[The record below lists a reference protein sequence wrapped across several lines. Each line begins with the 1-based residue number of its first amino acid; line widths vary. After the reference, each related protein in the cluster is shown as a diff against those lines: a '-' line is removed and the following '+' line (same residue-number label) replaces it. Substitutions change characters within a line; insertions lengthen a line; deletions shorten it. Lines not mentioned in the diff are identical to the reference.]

1 MPFHVIFV
9 RVPARPRNHADRR
22 DLILRT
28 LADRPGI
35 TAVRL
40 ADEFGTSVRT
50 VFRDLDELRDR
61 GYPVES
67 SRGRGGGLRLA
78 PRWGLGRVLLSRGE
92 ALATLV
98 ALAIAERVGLPLFGD
113 DLARAR
119 RRLVDAFPRG
129 ERRTL
134 APLRERIVVGAPASA
149 EVAASYRVPPAPLM
163 RALQTAFIDTRCLT
177 LRYRRADGRVHART
191 VEPHVLLINW
201 PAWYILAWD
210 HSRGAARTFRID
222 RIAAATVED
231 QTFGPRPTALL
242 AEAARDVLATV
253 DAV

>member
-1 MPFHVIFV
+1 MSQNMPSLVIFV

-50 VFRDLDELRDR
+50 IFRDLDELRDR

-78 PRWGLGRVLLSRGE
+78 SRWGLGRVLLSRGE

-134 APLRERIVVGAPASA
+134 APLR
-149 EVAASYRVPPAPLM
+149 
-163 RALQTAFIDTRCLT
+163 
-177 LRYRRADGRVHART
+177 RYRRADGRVHTRT

-210 HSRGAARTFRID
+210 HSRDAARTFRID
-222 RIAAATVED
+222 RIAAATVDD